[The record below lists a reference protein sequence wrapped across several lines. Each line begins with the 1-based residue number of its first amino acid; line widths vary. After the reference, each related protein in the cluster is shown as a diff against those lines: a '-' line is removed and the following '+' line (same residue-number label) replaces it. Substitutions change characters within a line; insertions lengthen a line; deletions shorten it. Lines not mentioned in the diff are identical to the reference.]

1 MIYKEIL
8 KQSMYIKAILED
20 NNSSR
25 MFNHNRYF
33 YGGNPIPDGCLMNIT
48 KIIKD
53 YCLTVEIIN

>member
-1 MIYKEIL
+1 
-8 KQSMYIKAILED
+8 MYIKAILED